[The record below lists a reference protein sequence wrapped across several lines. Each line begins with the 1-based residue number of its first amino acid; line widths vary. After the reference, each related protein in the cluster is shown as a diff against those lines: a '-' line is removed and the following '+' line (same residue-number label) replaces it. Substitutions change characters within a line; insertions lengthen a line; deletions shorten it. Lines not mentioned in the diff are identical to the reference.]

1 MSINLNSRNNTLC
14 CKVNDLYTAL
24 MASELLNDCVDDV
37 VEMLKTCVDYVNI
50 VTSQEV
56 QIQHARFTM
65 DGEEFRQYVM
75 GLDRHR
81 RALHEGLMARVNF
94 ANRLCVKLNT
104 PVLAE
109 QVTEEDRETYFAFAK
124 EVVDSYFSEAAQN
137 GRMS

>member
-37 VEMLKTCVDYVNI
+37 VVMLKTCVDYVNI
-50 VTSQEV
+50 VSSQEV

-75 GLDRHR
+75 ELD
-81 RALHEGLMARVNF
+81 
-94 ANRLCVKLNT
+94 
-104 PVLAE
+104 
-109 QVTEEDRETYFAFAK
+109 YFAFAK
-124 EVVDSYFSEAAQN
+124 EVVDSYFGEAMQN
-137 GRMS
+137 GRLL

>member
-37 VEMLKTCVDYVNI
+37 VVMLKTCVDYVNI
-50 VTSQEV
+50 VSNQEV

-65 DGEEFRQYVM
+65 DEYVM
-75 GLDRHR
+75 ELDRHR

-94 ANRLCVKLNT
+94 ANRLRVKLNT

-109 QVTEEDRETYFAFAK
+109 RVTEENRETYFAFAK
-124 EVVDSYFSEAAQN
+124 EVVDSYFGEAMQN
-137 GRMS
+137 GRLL

>member
-24 MASELLNDCVDDV
+24 MASELLNDCVD
-37 VEMLKTCVDYVNI
+37 YVNI
-50 VTSQEV
+50 VSSQEV

-75 GLDRHR
+75 ELDRHR

-109 QVTEEDRETYFAFAK
+109 RVTEENRETYFAFAK
-124 EVVDSYFSEAAQN
+124 EVVDSYFGEAMQN
-137 GRMS
+137 GRLL

>member
-37 VEMLKTCVDYVNI
+37 VVMLKTCVDYVNI
-50 VTSQEV
+50 VSSQEV

-75 GLDRHR
+75 ELDRHR
-81 RALHEGLMARVNF
+81 PCVAR
-94 ANRLCVKLNT
+94 RTDGTGELCQSSVRE
-104 PVLAE
+104 AE
-109 QVTEEDRETYFAFAK
+109 HTC
-124 EVVDSYFSEAAQN
+124 SC
-137 GRMS
+137 